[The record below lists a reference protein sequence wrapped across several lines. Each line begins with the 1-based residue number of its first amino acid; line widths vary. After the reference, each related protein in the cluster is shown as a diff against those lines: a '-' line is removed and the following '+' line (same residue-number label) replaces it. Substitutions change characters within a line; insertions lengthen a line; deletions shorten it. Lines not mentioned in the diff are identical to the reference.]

1 MKTLA
6 LLLLTTLSATAMAC
20 PGSSEHGI
28 NAAAG
33 DHGRTWLCRVPNGT
47 MHMTHGVSIT
57 CTSFSVSNVSEDRYQ
72 LRSLQNPVV
81 LF

>member
-20 PGSSEHGI
+20 PGSSERGI

-33 DHGRTWLCRVPNGT
+33 DHGGTWLCRVPNGT

-57 CTSFSVSNVSEDRYQ
+57 CTSFSINNDEATYQ